1 MPFSNAD
8 AYLPIHRRKVGLRP
22 GGGSAAVLESVK
34 DAYFPSAIPH
44 RGLSDDRFPHIAD
57 DDNMVERGYES
68 VAPSDDELTGG
79 Q

>member
-8 AYLPIHRRKVGLRP
+8 AYLPIHKRKVGMRP
-22 GGGSAAVLESVK
+22 GGGSADILESVK

-44 RGLSDDRFPHIAD
+44 RGLSDDHFPPIAD
-57 DDNMVERGYES
+57 DADMVERGYES
-68 VAPSDDELTGG
+68 MPPQDDELTG